1 MHLSARSTRIFIA
14 PDPGPRRC
22 GIGKNGRHWR
32 ECRCN
37 GGDRNLTYYVIHG
50 VKPAIKRVK
59 EKIARQP
66 LAARKDATKNRRP
79 KPPWGQCG
87 VGRPARSATGRLP
100 VSRFAI
106 RSGDA
111 GRG

>member
-1 MHLSARSTRIFIA
+1 MHLSARSTRICIA
-14 PDPGPRRC
+14 PDQGPRRC
-22 GIGKNGRHWR
+22 RIGKNGRHWR

-37 GGDRNLTYYVIHG
+37 GGDRNLTYYVIRR
-50 VKPAIKRVK
+50 VKPAIKRAK

-66 LAARKDATKNRRP
+66 FVAQKEAAKNRRP
-79 KPPWGQCG
+79 KPPYVQCG
-87 VGRPARSATGRLP
+87 SRPATWSAVGRLR